1 MARKC
6 GGILWAICIA
16 MMMVVKVEA
25 AQQVGMLQVIPTWC
39 SQPITEGTV
48 SVSWVGM
55 KTEDGVLLTD
65 GLANWYVDEQ
75 ELQSEEWVSWLAQ
88 HTEGEKR
95 MVTVT
100 SEFGAVFE
108 DLEEGIYLVEQPESG
123 EHHLPFSSFL
133 QTIPDNGYWN
143 MTVRPKLIYSG
154 EPPKTADRPA
164 PIIGAM
170 GIGLSAAI
178 LMVLADQRKK

>member
-1 MARKC
+1 MTRKC
-6 GGILWAICIA
+6 SCILWAIC
-16 MMMVVKVEA
+16 MTMVMTGRVEA

-39 SQPITEGTV
+39 SQPIAEGTV
-48 SVSWVGM
+48 SVSRVGM

-65 GLANWYVDEQ
+65 GLANWYVDEG

-88 HTEGEKR
+88 HTEGKKQL
-95 MVTVT
+95 VTVT
-100 SEFGAVFE
+100 PESGAVFE
-108 DLEEGIYLVEQPESG
+108 NLEAGIYLVEQPESG

-133 QTIPDNGYWN
+133 QMIPDHGYWN
-143 MTVRPKLIYSG
+143 MTIRPKLIYSG